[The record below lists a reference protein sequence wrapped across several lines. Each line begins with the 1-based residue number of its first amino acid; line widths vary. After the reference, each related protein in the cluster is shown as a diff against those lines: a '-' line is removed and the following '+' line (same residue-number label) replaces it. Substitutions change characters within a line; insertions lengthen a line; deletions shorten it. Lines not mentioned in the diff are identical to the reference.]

1 MMPSDERLS
10 LLLSTLAEV
19 TLSVE
24 LQPTL
29 QILLNSLQTL
39 VPFDAGGI
47 FVHEAERHL
56 IRAHAARGHSGDLDL
71 PAIEGLVREVIL
83 KGQTQIVRDIRRDTT
98 RAALRAS
105 AAAQLTVPLES
116 PRGILG
122 AIALE
127 SDCASAF
134 DDQERSLVTLFAQQ
148 ATVVLERALLHEE
161 LGRQSRLKRH
171 VEIAAEILKSLTP
184 AAAPVLPG
192 VQIFGRSLTAESV
205 GGDAYD
211 FIPYLDGQLGLSIAD
226 AKGKG
231 LPAALLAVAHRA
243 MLHAL
248 VGMEL
253 RLRATFGRM
262 SDILA
267 SSLPAGN
274 FVTAFYGI
282 VDITERRMVYTNAG
296 HLPPLVVRRDG
307 SVESLA
313 VTGPA
318 LGVPR
323 VTPMRE
329 AYAVF
334 GPGDGLV
341 MFTDGVTEAGPSPDE
356 FFEVSGVEATVR
368 TLWTRDA
375 EAVGSGLLDEVVR
388 RGGGGLSDDATVVVM
403 KFD

>member
-171 VEIAAEILKSLTP
+171 VEIAAGILKSLTP

-211 FIPYLDGQLGLSIAD
+211 CIPYLDGQLGLSIAD

-318 LGVPR
+318 LGFPR

-341 MFTDGVTEAGPSPDE
+341 MFTDGVTEAGPSPHE
-356 FFEVSGVEATVR
+356 FFEGSGVEAP
-368 TLWTRDA
+368 
-375 EAVGSGLLDEVVR
+375 
-388 RGGGGLSDDATVVVM
+388 
-403 KFD
+403 